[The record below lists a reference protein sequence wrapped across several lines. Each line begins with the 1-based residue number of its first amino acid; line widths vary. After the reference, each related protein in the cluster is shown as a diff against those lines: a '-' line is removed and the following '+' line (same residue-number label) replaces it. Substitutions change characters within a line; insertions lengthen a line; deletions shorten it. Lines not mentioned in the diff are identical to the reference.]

1 MVCVILFFAIVILD
15 QVSKAIVDMN
25 NLHIPV
31 IKNVFHIS
39 NIRNSGAAFGM
50 MSDEPFA
57 MAIFI
62 TLTIVSMI
70 AISLYLIFKKNDSK
84 WLDISLAFIA
94 GGAIGNFIDRLA
106 FKEVRDFIDV
116 RFFANFNVAD
126 IAVTVG
132 GIMLVVYFFFLDKD
146 AVFKRKPKA
155 DADSVDKL
163 PVSADDGLK
172 VNDSQNK
179 AE

>member
-1 MVCVILFFAIVILD
+1 MVCTILFFGIVILD
-15 QVSKAIVDMN
+15 QLTKAIVDMN
-25 NLHIPV
+25 DFHIPV
-31 IKNVFHIS
+31 IKNVFYIS

-50 MSDEPFA
+50 MSDEPAA

-62 TLTIVSMI
+62 SLTVI
-70 AISLYLIFKKNDSK
+70 AIIAMSLYLVFKKNDSK
-84 WLDISLAFIA
+84 WLEISLAFIA

-132 GIMLVVYFFFLDKD
+132 GIMFVIYFFFLDSD
-146 AVFKRKPKA
+146 AIFKKKPKNQ
-155 DADSVDKL
+155 DGGSDI
-163 PVSADDGLK
+163 DD
-172 VNDSQNK
+172 K
-179 AE
+179 AEA